1 MARTRGTAR
10 KSTGGKAPRRALAT
24 KAARKSAPAT
34 GGVRKP
40 LLPIDDFFGEEWESL
55 SDETKAFLEN
65 KWKGDIDQGDLWF
78 AQKIRQVINLAML
91 YKTCK
96 KLLRKGSQ
104 HEWDQFMRLLEEDL
118 SEEFISLLDKEK
130 IAIPQA
136 QDSGD
141 DEDSHD
147 EGQSMVP
154 ESYCE
159 QDTAAFESADEGNS
173 IGMKRM
179 RSESPPTSPT
189 NKNSWKG
196 RIDGYSPH
204 AESRSASDS
213 TEKKPKEAKPLDNK
227 HKSTVSPVP
236 VPAEKRYKLEKKPKE
251 AKPLDNK
258 HKSTVS
264 PVLVP
269 AEKRYKHEKKP
280 RKANSPPA
288 SAPSSKPISDPTK
301 NFVEKVGAIIVK
313 IMANSEVNAIAEKAM
328 AKNAEKFAHA
338 VLCSAKVSSTNN
350 QYMVSFYQKLR
361 RGDEDICKKI
371 RYHYKE
377 FVNGDVKEK
386 KTQVGHVVNAM
397 NKPLHG
403 AAREKK

>member
-10 KSTGGKAPRRALAT
+10 KSTGGKAPRKALAT

-40 LLPIDDFFGEEWESL
+40 LLPIDDFFGGEWEYL

-78 AQKIRQVINLAML
+78 AQKIHQVINLAML

-213 TEKKPKEAKPLDNK
+213 TEKKPEDAKPLDNK

-236 VPAEKRYKLEKKPKE
+236 VPAEKRYKP
-251 AKPLDNK
+251 
-258 HKSTVS
+258 
-264 PVLVP
+264 
-269 AEKRYKHEKKP
+269 EKKP

-301 NFVEKVGAIIVK
+301 NFVACVGAIIVK

-328 AKNAEKFAHA
+328 AENAEKFAHA

-371 RYHYKE
+371 RDHYKE

-397 NKPLHG
+397 NKPLNG

>member
-1 MARTRGTAR
+1 MVKTSGNAR
-10 KSTGGKAPRRALAT
+10 KSTRGEMPRQALAT

-55 SDETKAFLEN
+55 SEETKAFLEN

-78 AQKIRQVINLAML
+78 ARKIHEVINLAML

-96 KLLRKGSQ
+96 KLLRKGT
-104 HEWDQFMRLLEEDL
+104 EESWKD
-118 SEEFISLLDKEK
+118 FISVLDKEK

-136 QDSGD
+136 QDSRD

-159 QDTAAFESADEGNS
+159 QDTAAFECADEGNLS
-173 IGMKRM
+173 GTKRM
-179 RSESPPTSPT
+179 RPESPPTSPT

-213 TEKKPKEAKPLDNK
+213 TKKKPNEAKPLDNK
-227 HKSTVSPVP
+227 HKSTVSPVSVP
-236 VPAEKRYKLEKKPKE
+236 VKKRYKPK
-251 AKPLDNK
+251 
-258 HKSTVS
+258 
-264 PVLVP
+264 
-269 AEKRYKHEKKP
+269 KKP

-301 NFVEKVGAIIVK
+301 NFVEKVGTIIVE
-313 IMANSEVNAIAEKAM
+313 IMANSEVNAMAEKAM
-328 AKNAEKFAHA
+328 AENAKNFARA

-350 QYMVSFYQKLR
+350 QFLVSFYQKLR
-361 RGDEDICKKI
+361 RGDEDIREKI
-371 RYHYKE
+371 RDHYEK
-377 FVNGDVKEK
+377 FVKGDVEEK
-386 KTQVGHVVNAM
+386 KTQVGHVVNAI
-397 NKPLHG
+397 NKPLGG